1 MNIEGK
7 IKDNAKAR
15 EDMRK
20 IYWRPEL
27 EINAE
32 TGRYPKAIYALDKPA
47 KQVICEW
54 MKGLRFSDGYVSNM
68 ARCVDRNKYRL
79 FGMKSHD
86 CHIFMQRLLPIVFRE
101 LLLMRVWEAITE
113 LSIFFK
119 QLTSTILREEDMQR
133 LEEDI
138 PVILCKLERIFP
150 PGFFDSMEHLPIYL
164 AYEARIG
171 GPVQYCWMYPY
182 ER

>member
-1 MNIEGK
+1 
-7 IKDNAKAR
+7 
-15 EDMRK
+15 
-20 IYWRPEL
+20 
-27 EINAE
+27 
-32 TGRYPKAIYALDKPA
+32 
-47 KQVICEW
+47 
-54 MKGLRFSDGYVSNM
+54 M
-68 ARCVDRNKYRL
+68 AQCVDMNKYRL

-86 CHIFMQRLLPIVFRE
+86 CHIFMQRLLPIAFRE
-101 LLLMRVWEAITE
+101 LLPMRVWEAITE

-150 PGFFDSMEHLPIYL
+150 PGFFDSMEHLPVHL

-171 GPVQYCWMYPY
+171 GPVQYRWMYPY